1 MSCHG
6 SELRG
11 VVCSKEAKKHLPD
24 LLRLLKK
31 RGISKVSLCAD
42 TECRDVLG
50 YCILAFSDDSITR

>member
-11 VVCSKEAKKHLPD
+11 LVCSEDAMKHLPD
-24 LLRLLKK
+24 LLRLLKR

-50 YCILAFSDDSITR
+50 YCILSFSDDSMTR